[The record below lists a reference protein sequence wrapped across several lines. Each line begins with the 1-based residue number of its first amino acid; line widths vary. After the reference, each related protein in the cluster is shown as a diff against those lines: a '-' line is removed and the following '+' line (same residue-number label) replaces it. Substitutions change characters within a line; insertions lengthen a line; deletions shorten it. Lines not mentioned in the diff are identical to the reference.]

1 MRSRRRVRESG
12 FKQRTLLEMYLQ
24 LFISDCRLLET
35 SLGERRTALFS
46 NAKRVGKTL
55 RTLFSLMGIERS
67 RYCFIKSFTYSMD
80 YFCSVSG
87 WGICAR
93 CFKNL
98 TVRHLQLFPKK
109 KQNALWGGWR
119 VGAGG
124 FGHFGIDW
132 TFPVPGGGRRKEMW
146 AEKKTR
152 GWDRGWERVP
162 SSPPSPSFPPF
173 SPLPDFAPQSTIWT
187 RRPPR
192 MSRELIPHTEQN
204 WQSPLVYD
212 PHVVWPCDVLCDD
225 PVLQNQFLVSGYS
238 CGDMHLLFCY
248 CLMKVGGCVYL
259 VVSFAKY
266 SL

>member
-98 TVRHLQLFPKK
+98 TVRHLQLFQKKSKMPFGVGGGWGLVVLGTLELTEPFLFQAGTPQRDVSRKK
-109 KQNALWGGWR
+109 KR
-119 VGAGG
+119 
-124 FGHFGIDW
+124 
-132 TFPVPGGGRRKEMW
+132 GGGIGGESEFPPLRPLPLFLLFPRSL
-146 AEKKTR
+146 TSHR
-152 GWDRGWERVP
+152 SPLSERVDRLEWAG
-162 SSPPSPSFPPF
+162 SSYPIRNK
-173 SPLPDFAPQSTIWT
+173 TGK
-187 RRPPR
+187 
-192 MSRELIPHTEQN
+192 
-204 WQSPLVYD
+204 
-212 PHVVWPCDVLCDD
+212 VL
-225 PVLQNQFLVSGYS
+225 
-238 CGDMHLLFCY
+238 
-248 CLMKVGGCVYL
+248 
-259 VVSFAKY
+259 
-266 SL
+266 

>member
-1 MRSRRRVRESG
+1 MRSRRRVRERV

-24 LFISDCRLLET
+24 LFISVCRLLET

-67 RYCFIKSFTYSMD
+67 RYCFIKSFTCSMD

-98 TVRHLQLFPKK
+98 TVRHLQLFQKK
-109 KQNALWGGWR
+109 KQNALCGGWR

-132 TFPVPGGGRRKEMW
+132 TFPVPGGGRSKEMW
-146 AEKKTR
+146 AEKIKR
-152 GWDRGWERVP
+152 GGGIGGESEFPPLRPLPLFLLFPRSLTSHRSPLSERVDRLDWAG
-162 SSPPSPSFPPF
+162 SSYPIRNK
-173 SPLPDFAPQSTIWT
+173 TGK
-187 RRPPR
+187 
-192 MSRELIPHTEQN
+192 
-204 WQSPLVYD
+204 
-212 PHVVWPCDVLCDD
+212 VL
-225 PVLQNQFLVSGYS
+225 
-238 CGDMHLLFCY
+238 
-248 CLMKVGGCVYL
+248 
-259 VVSFAKY
+259 
-266 SL
+266 